1 MALSDILNSPHLT
14 GCERRNYKDHIAD
27 CPVCGSR
34 RRVLI
39 REDGDG
45 RVHAGCARGCLP
57 DSILRE
63 WGLTHAALFPQRRP
77 NANHQRPKPGW
88 MREAP
93 RYAGGPVRPQSEQ

>member
-27 CPVCGSR
+27 CPVCGGR

-45 RVHAGCARGCLP
+45 RVHVGCVRRCP
-57 DSILRE
+57 SYSILCE
-63 WGLTHAALFPQRRP
+63 WGLDYSALFPNGRPRPSNRRP
-77 NANHQRPKPGW
+77 TLEW
-88 MREAP
+88 TREVP
-93 RYAGGPVRPQSEQ
+93 RYAAGPVRPQSEQ